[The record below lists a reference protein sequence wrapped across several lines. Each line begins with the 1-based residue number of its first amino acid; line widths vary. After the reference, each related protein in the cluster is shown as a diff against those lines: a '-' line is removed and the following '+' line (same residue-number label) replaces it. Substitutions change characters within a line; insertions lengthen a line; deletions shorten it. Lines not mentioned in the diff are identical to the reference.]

1 MTVLSFRSVLWS
13 CLGVSF
19 LELAHA
25 HLEARGIVT
34 SPETFAATS
43 FDFVVV
49 GGGTAGLTVA
59 ARLAEEGDWTIGVIE
74 AGQYRPNDAL
84 IDVPKNFGAA
94 VGNAD
99 YDWLYATVPQTN
111 LNGKVVRHPRGKVL
125 GGSSA
130 INFEMFNRPAQ
141 GELSGWSALN
151 LGLGSWS
158 WSSLL
163 PYYKKSETYKPP
175 RPEDVFPLAS
185 TTRRRAFHRRQNITD
200 VADALYTA
208 AESALGSTALSVND
222 LLAAADDGS
231 DTASKRD
238 DPYHGFSGP
247 VHASH
252 NEWYSDLAHPYILSM
267 NSLGVATNFNP
278 DSGDNI
284 GIYNCPASVDR
295 EAGVRSYA
303 APAYYAPNAAK
314 TNFLVLTGA
323 QATKINWKS
332 DDVDGLAVA
341 ESVSFVVS
349 GVSYTAQA
357 SKEVIL
363 SGGVFNTPQ
372 LLELSGV
379 GNPSI
384 INPLGVDTKI
394 DLPGVGENLQD
405 HAMIPLS
412 FTIKSDYLT
421 WDELRNNATF
431 AAQAAAQY
439 AATKNGILASNI
451 GVLSFFPLQSFL
463 STSKILS
470 IVTTLVSDLVSSISS
485 MSLLQIA
492 QSVLQLAWLSN
503 QSIPQVEVVMIPGFN
518 PTGTV
523 TAPSAGTN
531 YMILSAALQHPFSR
545 GTVHITSND
554 ASVKPAIDPK
564 YLSNAFD
571 KTVLLEAVKYIRNT
585 LATSAPISNF
595 IDTFN
600 DPPASSTTDAD
611 YESYMKVALESLKHP
626 VGTAALAPQELGGVV
641 SPQLLVYG
649 SKNVRVVDA
658 SVFPMHLSA
667 HAQSTTYAIGEKA
680 ADIIKSLW

>member
-1 MTVLSFRSVLWS
+1 R
-13 CLGVSF
+13 
-19 LELAHA
+19 HA
-25 HLEARGIVT
+25 KENH
-34 SPETFAATS
+34 S
-43 FDFVVV
+43 
-49 GGGTAGLTVA
+49 
-59 ARLAEEGDWTIGVIE
+59 
-74 AGQYRPNDAL
+74 
-84 IDVPKNFGAA
+84 
-94 VGNAD
+94 
-99 YDWLYATVPQTN
+99 
-111 LNGKVVRHPRGKVL
+111 GKVL

-130 INFEMFNRPAQ
+130 INFEMFNRPAK
-141 GELSGWSALN
+141 GEFSGWSALN

-158 WSSLL
+158 WSGLL
-163 PYYKKSETYKPP
+163 PYFKKSETYKPP

-185 TTRRRAFHRRQNITD
+185 TTRRRAFQRRQNTTD
-200 VADALYTA
+200 AADAFYTA
-208 AESALGSTALSVND
+208 ADSALGPTSLDVDD
-222 LLAAADDGS
+222 LLAAASDGS
-231 DTASKRD
+231 DTVSKRD
-238 DPYHGFSGP
+238 DPYHGFTGP

-278 DSGDNI
+278 DSGDNV

-295 EAGVRSYA
+295 DAGVRSYA

-332 DDVDGLAVA
+332 SDVDGLAVA
-341 ESVSFVVS
+341 ESVSFAVN

-384 INPLGVDTKI
+384 INPLGITTKI
-394 DLPGVGENLQD
+394 NLPGVGENLQD

-431 AAQAAAQY
+431 AAEAAAQY

-470 IVTTLVSDLVSSISS
+470 IVKTLVSDLCSSASSI
-485 MSLLQIA
+485 SLLQIA
-492 QSVLQLAWLSN
+492 QNVLQLAWLSN
-503 QSIPQVEVVMIPGFN
+503 HSIPQVEVVMIPGFN

-545 GTVHITSND
+545 GTVHISSTD
-554 ASVKPAIDPK
+554 PLTKPTIDPK

-585 LATSAPISNF
+585 IATTAPISNF
-595 IDTFN
+595 IATFN

-611 YESYMKVALESLKHP
+611 YEAYMKVALESLKHP
-626 VGTAALAPQELGGVV
+626 VGTAALAPKELGGVV
-641 SPQLLVYG
+641 SSQLLVHG

-658 SVFPMHLSA
+658 SVFPMHISA

-680 ADIIKSLW
+680 ADIIKATW

>member
-13 CLGVSF
+13 CVGVSF

-25 HLEARGIVT
+25 HLEDRGIVT
-34 SPETFAATS
+34 SPETFAATN
-43 FDFVVV
+43 FDFIVV
-49 GGGTAGLTVA
+49 GGGTAGLAVA
-59 ARLAEEGDWTIGVIE
+59 ARLAEKEGWTVGVIE

-94 VGNAD
+94 VGNAN

-111 LNGKVVRHPRGKVL
+111 LNSKVVL

-130 INFEMFNRPAQ
+130 INFEMFNRPAK
-141 GELSGWSALN
+141 GEFSGWSALN

-158 WSSLL
+158 WNGLL
-163 PYYKKSETYKPP
+163 PYFKKSETYKHPQNT
-175 RPEDVFPLAS
+175 FPLAP
-185 TTRRRAFHRRQNITD
+185 TTRRRSFQRRQNVTD
-200 VADALYTA
+200 VADTFYTA
-208 AESALGSTALSVND
+208 ADSALGPTTLNVDD
-222 LLAAADDGS
+222 LLAAASDGS
-231 DTASKRD
+231 DTVSKRD
-238 DPYHGFSGP
+238 DAYHGSSGP
-247 VHASH
+247 VQASH
-252 NEWYSDLAHPYILSM
+252 NEWYSDLAVPYISTMTTLGFPQNLS
-267 NSLGVATNFNP
+267 P
-278 DSGDNI
+278 DSGDNV

-295 EAGVRSYA
+295 DAGVRSYA

-332 DDVDGLAVA
+332 SNVDGLAVA
-341 ESVSFVVS
+341 ESVSFVAG
-349 GVSYTAQA
+349 GVSYSAQS

-384 INPLGVDTKI
+384 LDSFNITTKI

-412 FTIKSDYLT
+412 FTIKPDYHT
-421 WDELRNNATF
+421 WDELRNNSTF

-463 STSKILS
+463 TPSKILS
-470 IVTTLVSDLVSSISS
+470 IVSTLVSDLVSSTSS

-518 PTGTV
+518 PT
-523 TAPSAGTN
+523 
-531 YMILSAALQHPFSR
+531 
-545 GTVHITSND
+545 
-554 ASVKPAIDPK
+554 
-564 YLSNAFD
+564 
-571 KTVLLEAVKYIRNT
+571 
-585 LATSAPISNF
+585 
-595 IDTFN
+595 
-600 DPPASSTTDAD
+600 
-611 YESYMKVALESLKHP
+611 
-626 VGTAALAPQELGGVV
+626 
-641 SPQLLVYG
+641 
-649 SKNVRVVDA
+649 
-658 SVFPMHLSA
+658 
-667 HAQSTTYAIGEKA
+667 
-680 ADIIKSLW
+680 

>member
-13 CLGVSF
+13 CVGVSF

-25 HLEARGIVT
+25 HLEDRGIVT
-34 SPETFAATS
+34 SPETFAATN

-59 ARLAEEGDWTIGVIE
+59 ARLAEEEGWTVGVIE

-94 VGNAD
+94 VGNAN

-111 LNGKVVRHPRGKVL
+111 LNGKVVRHPRRHANKHHSGKVL

-130 INFEMFNRPAQ
+130 INFEMFNRPAK
-141 GELSGWSALN
+141 GEFSGWSALN

-158 WSSLL
+158 WSGLL
-163 PYYKKSETYKPP
+163 PYFKKSETYKPP

-185 TTRRRAFHRRQNITD
+185 TTRRRAFQRRQNTTD
-200 VADALYTA
+200 AADAFYTA
-208 AESALGSTALSVND
+208 ADSALGPTALDVDD
-222 LLAAADDGS
+222 LLAAASDGS
-231 DTASKRD
+231 DTVSKRD
-238 DPYHGFSGP
+238 DAYHGSSGP

-267 NSLGVATNFNP
+267 NSLGVSTNFNP
-278 DSGDNI
+278 DSGDNV

-295 EAGVRSYA
+295 DAGVRSYA

-332 DDVDGLAVA
+332 SNVDGLAVA
-341 ESVSFVVS
+341 ESVSFAVN

-384 INPLGVDTKI
+384 INPLGITTKI
-394 DLPGVGENLQD
+394 NLPGVGENLQD

-431 AAQAAAQY
+431 AAEAAAEY
-439 AATKNGILASNI
+439 AATKHGVLASNI
-451 GVLSFFPLQSFL
+451 GVLSFFPLQRFL
-463 STSKILS
+463 TPSKILS
-470 IVTTLVSDLVSSISS
+470 IVSTLVSDLCSSTSS

-518 PTGTV
+518 PT
-523 TAPSAGTN
+523 
-531 YMILSAALQHPFSR
+531 
-545 GTVHITSND
+545 
-554 ASVKPAIDPK
+554 
-564 YLSNAFD
+564 
-571 KTVLLEAVKYIRNT
+571 
-585 LATSAPISNF
+585 
-595 IDTFN
+595 
-600 DPPASSTTDAD
+600 
-611 YESYMKVALESLKHP
+611 
-626 VGTAALAPQELGGVV
+626 
-641 SPQLLVYG
+641 
-649 SKNVRVVDA
+649 
-658 SVFPMHLSA
+658 
-667 HAQSTTYAIGEKA
+667 
-680 ADIIKSLW
+680 

>member
-25 HLEARGIVT
+25 QLEQRGIVT
-34 SPETFAATS
+34 SANDFAATN

-49 GGGTAGLTVA
+49 GGGTAGLAVA
-59 ARLAEEGDWTIGVIE
+59 ARLAEVGEWKIGVIE
-74 AGQYRPNDAL
+74 VGQYLPNDAL
-84 IDVPKNFGAA
+84 INVPKNFGAA
-94 VGNAD
+94 VGNAN
-99 YDWLYATVPQTN
+99 YDWLYATVAQTN

-130 INFEMFNRPAQ
+130 INFEMFNRPAR
-141 GELSGWSALN
+141 GEFSGWSALN

-158 WSSLL
+158 WSGLL
-163 PYYKKSETYKPP
+163 PYFKKSETYKPP

-185 TTRRRAFHRRQNITD
+185 TTRRRAFQRRQNTTEA
-200 VADALYTA
+200 ADAFFTA
-208 AESALGSTALSVND
+208 ADSALGPTALNVDD
-222 LLAAADDGS
+222 LLAAASDGS
-231 DTASKRD
+231 DTVSKRD
-238 DPYHGFSGP
+238 DAYHGSSGP

-252 NEWYSDLAHPYILSM
+252 NEWYSDLANPYILSM

-278 DSGDNI
+278 DSGENV

-295 EAGVRSYA
+295 DAGVRSYA

-332 DDVDGLAVA
+332 SDDNGLAVA
-341 ESVSFVVS
+341 ESVSFIVN
-349 GVSYTAQA
+349 GVSYSAQA

-384 INPLGVDTKI
+384 LNPLGITTKI
-394 DLPGVGENLQD
+394 NLPGVGENLQD

-412 FTIKSDYLT
+412 FTIKPGYHT

-463 STSKILS
+463 PTSKILS
-470 IVTTLVSDLVSSISS
+470 IVSTLVSDLVSSTSS

-523 TAPSAGTN
+523 TVPAAGTS

-545 GTVHITSND
+545 GTVHITSTD
-554 ASVKPAIDPK
+554 PLTKPAIDPK

-585 LATSAPISNF
+585 IATSAPISNF
-595 IDTFN
+595 IATFN
-600 DPPASSTTDAD
+600 DPPASSTTDTQ
-611 YESYMKVALESLKHP
+611 YEDYMKVALESLKHP
-626 VGTAALAPQELGGVV
+626 VGTAAVAPKELGGVV
-641 SPQLLVYG
+641 SPQLLVHG

-658 SVFPMHLSA
+658 SVFPMHISA

-680 ADIIKSLW
+680 ADIIKASW